1 MLFRLTFAV
10 FALIAGSFTMPAFA
24 CGKDSRCEVRDGY
37 YLASAPADWDG
48 ETPLPVVVYFHGWGG
63 TPEGTFRNKA
73 MVNGVNRRGAL
84 FVVPFARSGYWRQIG
99 EGRAERGRDEL
110 KYIRR
115 VMADLKRRWPINE
128 SRVMSSGFSRGASM
142 SWNVACYAGDLFTA
156 HAPIAGGFWRSTPR
170 TWLMTRLAFIT
181 PCRSRRAC
189 PCCAVLTRRMTN
201 PITNTQRG
209 VCPAS
214 DGMGKLANQLKSV
227 CIRAGIQFRLNGS
240 RQDMIGCCLSKSE
253 INRAC

>member
-99 EGRAERGRDEL
+99 EGRAERGRQ
-110 KYIRR
+110 R
-115 VMADLKRRWPINE
+115 A
-128 SRVMSSGFSRGASM
+128 
-142 SWNVACYAGDLFTA
+142 
-156 HAPIAGGFWRSTPR
+156 
-170 TWLMTRLAFIT
+170 
-181 PCRSRRAC
+181 RRA
-189 PCCAVLTRRMTN
+189 
-201 PITNTQRG
+201 
-209 VCPAS
+209 
-214 DGMGKLANQLKSV
+214 D
-227 CIRAGIQFRLNGS
+227 
-240 RQDMIGCCLSKSE
+240 
-253 INRAC
+253 